1 MTGGNAYGKDCYDLD
16 IVAPLTDKCLRLSQ
30 SIIPRAVISA
40 DLIIRP
46 DGILKRKRKSISSIS
61 EASVPLSRPP
71 DVTADTSNTKITKP
85 PAIRPP
91 KRPAAKVKKP
101 PAAKITK
108 PPAIRPPKPPA
119 AKVSKPPAAKVNK
132 PPALEPTA
140 VGSRMTTQRTRYDSD
155 DDYDNE
161 NIDANTDR
169 FASIREQLR
178 QKAKEMEEK
187 QLTDSMIQGKA
198 TVADVRATFGK
209 ETVQDYNRYLKF
221 LPTAKVRGERS
232 RSRDRSRASTSR
244 DERSRSR
251 DRSRA
256 STSRDERSRDG
267 DRSRALAARDER
279 SRDGDRS
286 RGLAARNERSR
297 SGDRSRASAA
307 RDERSRDC
315 DRSRALA
322 ARDERSRS
330 GDRSRASAARDER
343 SRDGDRS
350 RALAARDERS
360 RDGDR
365 SRVLAA
371 RDERSRDGDRSRG
384 LAARDERSRS
394 GDRSTSE
401 DPLIQRLKEGTNDT
415 RREVVKNAMMN
426 CVATVSEVYEV
437 LGQKY
442 ALQYTEILS
451 ARRQDGELGRVPT
464 RSRSRDR
471 SQMTWKDRQNS
482 RKSDFRNS
490 HIYNNNG
497 RGYDDSFDE
506 RGRDNDR
513 RRGIDNDRMRDK
525 DLGRGYDEDR
535 RNRDS
540 YDDRRNRDSYDDR
553 RNCDSYDDR
562 RQDNDRRRGI
572 DDNRRDSSHLDH
584 AKALAVMSFANT
596 MNQWSR

>member
-71 DVTADTSNTKITKP
+71 DVTADTSNTKITEP

-91 KRPAAKVKKP
+91 KRPAAKVKKPPAAKVTKPPAIRPPKP

-187 QLTDSMIQGKA
+187 QLTDNMLQGKA

-267 DRSRALAARDER
+267 DRSRA
-279 SRDGDRS
+279 
-286 RGLAARNERSR
+286 
-297 SGDRSRASAA
+297 
-307 RDERSRDC
+307 
-315 DRSRALA
+315 
-322 ARDERSRS
+322 
-330 GDRSRASAARDER
+330 
-343 SRDGDRS
+343 
-350 RALAARDERS
+350 
-360 RDGDR
+360 
-365 SRVLAA
+365 LAA

>member
-101 PAAKITK
+101 PAAKVTKPPAAKVKKPPAAKITK
-108 PPAIRPPKPPA
+108 PPAIRPP
-119 AKVSKPPAAKVNK
+119 KPPAAKVNK

-187 QLTDSMIQGKA
+187 QLTDNMIQGKA

-286 RGLAARNERSR
+286 RV
-297 SGDRSRASAA
+297 
-307 RDERSRDC
+307 
-315 DRSRALA
+315 
-322 ARDERSRS
+322 
-330 GDRSRASAARDER
+330 
-343 SRDGDRS
+343 
-350 RALAARDERS
+350 LAARDERS

-365 SRVLAA
+365 SRGLAA